1 MVASVLLGQ
10 DEAILHGILA
20 CPAPDCRREVPV
32 IDGVPLLM
40 ADLRA
45 YVAANVGAICGR
57 EDLPAALESLI
68 GDCCG
73 PGSAFDSARH
83 YLSAYAWDHYG
94 GLDPAAGASVSPPG
108 AAAALLA
115 RGLELAGELPAG
127 PVLDLGC
134 AVGGTTFELARAT
147 GRLTLG
153 ADLNVGML
161 RVAARALQRG
171 EVQYPRRRV
180 GVVYDRRSYAVELPA
195 AGQVDFWAFDAT
207 APPLADGTFALVA
220 GLNLLDCVASPLA
233 VLAAIERLLVPG
245 GKAIL
250 TTPYDWSPSATAF
263 EGWLGGHSQR
273 GPAEGAAEPVLR
285 ALLIPG
291 AHPASLAGLRL
302 VAEETDLPWRVR
314 LHERSTMEYRV
325 HLVVAE
331 RL

>member
-1 MVASVLLGQ
+1 MLLGQ
-10 DEAILHGILA
+10 GEAILHGILA

-32 IDGVPLLM
+32 FDGVPLLM

-57 EDLPAALESLI
+57 EDLPEPLESLL

-94 GLDPAAGASVSPPG
+94 GLDPAAGADLPPPG

-147 GRLTLG
+147 GRLALG
-153 ADLNVGML
+153 ADLSFGML
-161 RVAARALQRG
+161 RVASRALHRG

-180 GVVYDRRSYAVELPA
+180 GVVYDRRSYAVDLPA
-195 AGQVDFWAFDAT
+195 ADRVGFWAFDAA
-207 APPLADGTFALVA
+207 APPLADGSFALVVA
-220 GLNLLDCVASPLA
+220 LNLLDCVTSPLA
-233 VLAAIERLLVPG
+233 ALAAVERLLLPG
-245 GKAIL
+245 GKAVL

-273 GPAEGAAEPVLR
+273 GPGDGAAEPVLR
-285 ALLIPG
+285 ALLTPG

-302 VAEETDLPWRVR
+302 AAEEPDLPWRVR